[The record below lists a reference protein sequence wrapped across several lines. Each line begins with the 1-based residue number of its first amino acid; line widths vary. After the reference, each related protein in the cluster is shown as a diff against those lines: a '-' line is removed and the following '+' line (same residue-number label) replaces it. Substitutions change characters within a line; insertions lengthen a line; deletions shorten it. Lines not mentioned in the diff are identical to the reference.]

1 MVTEVLVGLDC
12 RPGRLYVDG
21 TVGEGGHAAAIL
33 NRTTPDGLLWGLD
46 QDPVVLKTAAVRLAP
61 YTSRFRLFHR
71 SYAQLGE
78 ILAETGEPP
87 VAGILLDLGL
97 SLHQLQRSGRGFSF
111 QGDEPLDMRFNPER
125 PGKTA
130 ADILNSATP
139 AALEK
144 IFQEYGEEPRA
155 RRYARLVV
163 DARRQQPFRF
173 TQQLATLMQ
182 QAQGPGRRRGERH
195 PATRV
200 FQALRIAV
208 NRELEELALFLGQ
221 APAWL
226 EPGGRL
232 VVISYHSLEDRL
244 VKQTLLA
251 WERSGVMRRLTRKPL
266 APSSAEVQRNP
277 RARSA
282 KLRVAEK
289 IDEQSVDKGEMVW
302 PDR

>member
-1 MVTEVLVGLDC
+1 MVTEVMVGLDC
-12 RPGRLYVDG
+12 RPGRVYVDG

-33 NRTTPDGLLWGLD
+33 HQSAPDGRVWGLD
-46 QDPVVLKTAAVRLAP
+46 LDPLVLKVAAARLAP

-78 ILAETGEPP
+78 ILKEEGTPG

-97 SLHQLQRSGRGFSF
+97 SLQQLRRSGRGFSF
-111 QGDEPLDMRFNPER
+111 QGDEPLDMRFNPQG

-130 ADILNSATP
+130 ADILNTATP
-139 AALEK
+139 ATLEK

-155 RRYARLVV
+155 RRFARLVV
-163 DARRQQPFRF
+163 EARRRHPFRS
-173 TQQLATLMQ
+173 TQQLATLIQ
-182 QAQGPGRRRGERH
+182 QAQGPGRRKGERH

-208 NRELEELALFLGQ
+208 NRELEELAAFLGE

-226 EPGGRL
+226 APGGRL

-244 VKQTLLA
+244 VKQRLLA
-251 WERSGVMRRLTRKPL
+251 WERAGLMRRLTRKPL
-266 APSSAEVQRNP
+266 APSPEEVGRNP

-289 IDEQSVDKGEMVW
+289 VGE
-302 PDR
+302 

>member
-1 MVTEVLVGLDC
+1 LNQDHNPVHEPVMVEEVLVGLNC
-12 RPGRLYVDG
+12 RPDRVYVDG
-21 TVGEGGHAAAIL
+21 TVGEGGHATAIL
-33 NRTTPDGLLWGLD
+33 DHCAPDGRLWGLD
-46 QDPVVLKTAAVRLAP
+46 QDPVVLKAAAARLAP

-78 ILAETGEPP
+78 ILEEAGMPA

-111 QGDEPLDMRFNPER
+111 QGHEPLDMRFNPLR

-130 ADILNSATP
+130 AEILNSSTP

-144 IFQEYGEEPRA
+144 IFKEYGEEPRA
-155 RRYARLVV
+155 RRFARLVV
-163 DARRQQPFRF
+163 AARRQQPFRF
-173 TQQLATLMQ
+173 TQQLVTLVQ
-182 QAQGPGRRRGERH
+182 QAQGPGGRGGERH

-208 NRELEELALFLGQ
+208 NRELEELALFLGEV
-221 APAWL
+221 PAWL

-244 VKQTLLA
+244 VKQRLLA
-251 WERSGVMRRLTRKPL
+251 WEKAGEMRRLTRKPL
-266 APSSAEVQRNP
+266 TPSIAEVRRNP

-289 IDEQSVDKGEMVW
+289 VGE
-302 PDR
+302 

>member
-12 RPGRLYVDG
+12 RPERLYVDG

-33 NRTTPDGLLWGLD
+33 NQSAPDGRVWGLD
-46 QDPVVLKTAAVRLAP
+46 QDPTILKAAAARLAP
-61 YTSRFRLFHR
+61 YASRFRLFHR

-78 ILAETGEPP
+78 ILKEEGAPA

-97 SLHQLQRSGRGFSF
+97 SLQQLRRSGRGFSF
-111 QGDEPLDMRFNPER
+111 QGDEPLDMRFNPQG

-130 ADILNSATP
+130 ADILNTATP
-139 AALEK
+139 KALEK
-144 IFQEYGEEPRA
+144 IFKEYGEEPRA
-155 RRYARLVV
+155 RRFARLVV
-163 DARRQQPFRF
+163 EARRRHPFRS
-173 TQQLATLMQ
+173 TQQLATLVQ

-208 NRELEELALFLGQ
+208 NRELEELAAFLEE

-226 EPGGRL
+226 APGGRL

-244 VKQTLLA
+244 VKQRLVA
-251 WERSGVMRRLTRKPL
+251 WERAGLMRRLTRKPL
-266 APSSAEVQRNP
+266 APSREEVRENP

-289 IDEQSVDKGEMVW
+289 VGE
-302 PDR
+302 

>member
-1 MVTEVLVGLDC
+1 MVEEVLVGLNC
-12 RPGRLYVDG
+12 RPARVYVDG
-21 TVGEGGHAAAIL
+21 TVGEGGHATAIL
-33 NRTTPDGLLWGLD
+33 DHCAPDGRLWGLD
-46 QDPVVLKTAAVRLAP
+46 QDPVVLKAATARLAP

-78 ILAETGEPP
+78 ILKEAGMPA

-111 QGDEPLDMRFNPER
+111 QGNEPLDMRFNPLE

-130 ADILNSATP
+130 AEILNSATP

-144 IFQEYGEEPRA
+144 IFKEYGEEPRA
-155 RRYARLVV
+155 RRFARLVV
-163 DARRQQPFRF
+163 TARRQQPFRF
-173 TQQLATLMQ
+173 TQQLVTLVQ

-208 NRELEELALFLGQ
+208 NRELEELAVFLGE

-244 VKQTLLA
+244 VKQRLLA
-251 WERSGVMRRLTRKPL
+251 WERAGLMRRLTKKPL
-266 APSSAEVQRNP
+266 TPTAAEVQRNP

-289 IDEQSVDKGEMVW
+289 VGE
-302 PDR
+302 

>member
-1 MVTEVLVGLDC
+1 MVTEVLVGLNC
-12 RPGRLYVDG
+12 RPGRVYVDG
-21 TVGEGGHAAAIL
+21 TVGAGGHATAIL
-33 NRTTPDGLLWGLD
+33 DHTAPDGGLWGLD
-46 QDPVVLKTAAVRLAP
+46 QDPTVLEIAAARLAP
-61 YTSRFRLFHR
+61 YTSRFRLFNC

-78 ILAETGEPP
+78 ILEETGMSV

-97 SLHQLQRSGRGFSF
+97 SLYQLQRSGRGFSF
-111 QGDEPLDMRFNPER
+111 QVDEPLDMRFNPR
-125 PGKTA
+125 QPGKTA

-144 IFQEYGEEPRA
+144 IFKEYGEEPRA

-163 DARRQQPFRF
+163 EARRKSPFRF
-173 TQQLATLMQ
+173 TQQLVRLVQ
-182 QAQGPGRRRGERH
+182 QAQGPGWRRGERH

-208 NRELEELALFLGQ
+208 NRELEELALFLEQ

-232 VVISYHSLEDRL
+232 VVLSYHSLEDRL
-244 VKQTLLA
+244 VKQRMQA
-251 WERSGVMRRLTRKPL
+251 WERAGLMNRLTRKPQT
-266 APSSAEVQRNP
+266 PTPEEVRRNP

-282 KLRVAEK
+282 KLRAAAKV
-289 IDEQSVDKGEMVW
+289 VG
-302 PDR
+302 

>member
-1 MVTEVLVGLDC
+1 VGLDC
-12 RPGRLYVDG
+12 RPGCVYVDG
-21 TVGEGGHAAAIL
+21 TVGEGGHATAIL
-33 NRTTPDGLLWGLD
+33 NRTAPDGLLWGLD
-46 QDPVVLKTAAVRLAP
+46 QDPVVLQAAAARLAP
-61 YTSRFRLFHR
+61 FTSRFRLFHR

-78 ILAETGEPP
+78 ILTEAGEPA

-130 ADILNSATP
+130 ADILNRATP
-139 AALEK
+139 AELEK
-144 IFQEYGEEPRA
+144 IFREYGEEPRA

-163 DARRQQPFRF
+163 EARRQHPFRF
-173 TQQLATLMQ
+173 TQQLVKLVQ
-182 QAQGPGRRRGERH
+182 QAQGPGRRTGEKN

-226 EPGGRL
+226 LPGGRL

-244 VKQTLLA
+244 VKQKLLA
-251 WERSGVMRRLTRKPL
+251 WDREGLMRRLTRKPV
-266 APSSAEVQRNP
+266 APSREEVQRNP
-277 RARSA
+277 RSRSA

-289 IDEQSVDKGEMVW
+289 VGEKEKQYGQTGD
-302 PDR
+302 PPIK

>member
-1 MVTEVLVGLDC
+1 MGLNC
-12 RPGRLYVDG
+12 RPDRVYVDG
-21 TVGEGGHAAAIL
+21 TVGEGGHATAIL
-33 NRTTPDGLLWGLD
+33 GHTAPDGQLWGLD
-46 QDPVVLKTAAVRLAP
+46 QDPVVLKTAAARLAP
-61 YTSRFRLFHR
+61 YTSRFHLFHR

-78 ILAETGEPP
+78 ILKETGVPA

-111 QGDEPLDMRFNPER
+111 QGNEPLDMRFNPLG

-139 AALEK
+139 ATLEK
-144 IFQEYGEEPRA
+144 IFKEYGEEPRA
-155 RRYARLVV
+155 RRFARLVV
-163 DARRQQPFRF
+163 AARRQQSFRF
-173 TQQLATLMQ
+173 TQQLATLVQ
-182 QAQGPGRRRGERH
+182 QAQGPGWRKGERH

-208 NRELEELALFLGQ
+208 NGELDELAVFLGE

-244 VKQTLLA
+244 VKQRLLA
-251 WERSGVMRRLTRKPL
+251 WERAGLMRRLTKKPL
-266 APSSAEVQRNP
+266 TPTAAEVQRNL

-282 KLRVAEK
+282 KMRVAEK
-289 IDEQSVDKGEMVW
+289 VGE
-302 PDR
+302 